1 MKSPEDLSIKW
12 RMLPQLQLEQTWA
25 RTPGQEHWLCG
36 SFSLPLLPTIKAGN
50 TIQKEKATKAPMS
63 DVSLVPATTE
73 EEKGSE

>member
-1 MKSPEDLSIKW
+1 M
-12 RMLPQLQLEQTWA
+12 WA
-25 RTPGQEHWLCG
+25 RTPGQKHWLCG